1 MILIID
7 NYDSFTH
14 NLFQYLSELTDEE
27 VRVVRNDQVSIAEI
41 AKLRPSRIVI
51 SPGPGRPEDAGVSI
65 EVVRQFAGRVPIL
78 GVCLGHQAIGAAFDA
93 DIVSAARIV
102 HGKAEPIEI
111 DGRGLFRSI
120 NTPSDFTRYHSLAVA
135 ESSLSSEFE
144 ISARAVDGEIMGIR
158 HKQHIIEGV
167 QFHPESIASA
177 SGKKLLSNFL
187 HYRREK
193 FDPRDKL
200 NRLLLGTSLSQSDAA
215 GFMEELTDGN
225 LSDAQVAAFLIAFTA
240 KGVTDQELAG
250 CTEVLQRKR
259 TPIRAAVGT
268 LDTCG
273 TGGDGLGTFNISSL
287 SALVAAGG
295 GARVAK
301 HGNRAVS
308 SRSGSADFYRAMGIN
323 IDARR
328 ETVERSLQDV
338 GFAFLYAPK
347 YHAAMRF
354 AGPARREIGVKTI
367 MNLVGPLANP
377 AGASYQLI
385 GVFDARYLEVVARA
399 AVRLGVKRGMVV
411 HGLDGQD
418 ELSVTA
424 PTEVVEFAA
433 AAGDLTGDE
442 AVDAA
447 EFEHFVLQPENYG
460 LSLHAPESL
469 KGGSAEE
476 NAAVARRLLAGED
489 GRGGGATIVDAPLAA
504 LHDSVVLN
512 AGAALAVAGAAE
524 TITSGTQ
531 AAAAALRDGAA
542 QRVLMQAIA
551 ISTGEDDG

>member
-27 VRVVRNDQVSIAEI
+27 VHVVRNDQVSIAEI

-51 SPGPGRPEDAGVSI
+51 SPGPGRPEDAGVSV

-93 DIVSAARIV
+93 DIVPAARIV
-102 HGKAEPIEI
+102 HGKAEPIEV

-158 HKQHIIEGV
+158 HKEHVIEGV

-250 CTEVLQRKR
+250 CIEVLQRKR
-259 TPIRAAVGT
+259 TPIRAADGM

-323 IDARR
+323 IDAPRDA
-328 ETVERSLQDV
+328 VERSLQEV

-399 AVRLGVKRGMVV
+399 AVRLGVRRGMVV

-424 PTEVVEFAA
+424 PTEVVEFVAP
-433 AAGDLTGDE
+433 AGDLTGDE

-476 NAAVARRLLAGED
+476 NAAVARRLLAGEN
-489 GRGGGATIVDAPLAA
+489 GRGDGDVIIDEPLAA

-512 AGAALAVAGAAE
+512 AGAALAVAGVVE
-524 TITSGTQ
+524 TITGGAQ

-542 QRVLMQAIA
+542 QRVLEQAAA
-551 ISTGEDDG
+551 ISIGEHDG